1 MPIWNSSSSYLM
13 ALLYLLLILLAP
25 PLTQMSSEARV
36 IASTRPLDQ
45 SYYSSPS
52 NYVPFRPNKG
62 RVPKAFGNPKIV
74 EGCLP
79 KGIHRSSAPS
89 HYVNDQPLDSTLC
102 SSSSSKGMNNPWT
115 RKGGLHHYVIYEKLS
130 LLLYIIDENAWR
142 CKFPSFSICI

>member
-1 MPIWNSSSSYLM
+1 MPFWSSTASYLM
-13 ALLYLLLILLAP
+13 ALLYFLLILLAS

-36 IASTRPLDQ
+36 IATMRPLDQ

-52 NYVPFRPNKG
+52 NYVPFRPNKAH
-62 RVPKAFGNPKIV
+62 VPKAFVNPKIV

-102 SSSSSKGMNNPWT
+102 SSSSKGMNNP
-115 RKGGLHHYVIYEKLS
+115 
-130 LLLYIIDENAWR
+130 
-142 CKFPSFSICI
+142 